1 MSARPR
7 IGTLSRRQLL
17 LGAAATCVPLSGMAS
32 IVYTP
37 HELREQY
44 RRDVV
49 PRLAM
54 PADEVRLYGGI
65 AELQLYNVGRELLQP
80 QYLLVIDSNPYV
92 QAAMLFWRLLPGSYE
107 LVGASPVST
116 SAAKG
121 GEINAVQGLFE
132 QGQAGNVDGSCARTC
147 GRGKQRIYDFAW
159 QPTNQGFAAP
169 GIADLRVQVRG
180 ADARAQRR
188 LGTPCPEGC
197 ILLPASLISFLDE
210 YGILD
215 DGLPGRA
222 QRHVLPY
229 RGRHLMLVDSE
240 REERPEWSPAPR
252 PVEGP
257 RTIAHAGR

>member
-1 MSARPR
+1 MSIRSSTS
-7 IGTLSRRQLL
+7 TLSRRQLL
-17 LGAAATCVPLSGMAS
+17 LGAAATCLPLAGIAS

-37 HELREQY
+37 HELMEQY

-65 AELQLYNVGRELLQP
+65 AELQLHNVGRGLLAP
-80 QYLLVIDSNPYV
+80 QYLLVIDSNPHV

-116 SAAKG
+116 SALAA
-121 GEINAVQGLFE
+121 NQLSAAQGLLE
-132 QGQAGNVDGSCARTC
+132 QGQAGKDHAACAHTC
-147 GRGKQRIYDFAW
+147 GRGRQRIYDFGW
-159 QPTNQGFAAP
+159 QRTKQGFPAP
-169 GIADLRVQVRG
+169 GAADLRVQVRG
-180 ADARAQRR
+180 ADRRAERS

-215 DGLPGRA
+215 EGVPGLA
-222 QRHVLPY
+222 YRHVLPY

-252 PVEGP
+252 AGESP
-257 RTIAHAGR
+257 RTVARAGR

>member
-1 MSARPR
+1 MSATSRTS
-7 IGTLSRRQLL
+7 TLSRRQLL
-17 LGAAATCVPLSGMAS
+17 LGAAATCLPLSGMAS

-37 HELREQY
+37 HELMEQY

-65 AELQLYNVGRELLQP
+65 AELQLYNVGRELLAP

-116 SAAKG
+116 SAVASN
-121 GEINAVQGLFE
+121 ELSTAQGLFE
-132 QGQAGNVDGSCARTC
+132 QGQAGNVDASCARTC
-147 GRGKQRIYDFAW
+147 SRGKQRIYDFGW
-159 QPTNQGFAAP
+159 QRSNQGFAAP
-169 GIADLRVQVRG
+169 GVADLRVQVRG
-180 ADARAQRR
+180 ADRQAERR
-188 LGTPCPEGC
+188 LGTPCPDGC

-215 DGLPGRA
+215 DGVPGRV

-240 REERPEWSPAPR
+240 REERPEWSPAPH
-252 PVEGP
+252 PVESP
-257 RTIAHAGR
+257 RTVARAGR